1 MLRVRRAGLLASVAL
16 LVAGLVAPGAAVAEA
31 PARAPAHPAHPAPA
45 HPAHPPAQPT
55 AASAP
60 PPPHAP
66 APTTPRPGQAPR
78 GGPKKPKGKAKPRR
92 EPPIPKGY
100 ANTVR
105 AWHTPAPGRAP
116 VLDAHGRPMLTLF
129 ALNTTERVS
138 LPALTDAGGFAAS
151 DLDAAAH
158 LLRDPRT
165 GNEHPVDPALLDAVY
180 KIARHFSAQEVRV
193 ISGYRTP
200 KPGGHSNHG
209 RGRAMD
215 LIVPGATDEDVAK
228 LAREAGYSGVG
239 VYPVSGFVHVDI
251 RPRSYF
257 WIDTSGPGRRSR
269 LRGVL
274 ADVAAKADSAAAAR
288 GARPVRPFSLLPDV
302 DAALRAEGGQSAEP
316 MHEEDEDDAETPGAS
331 GAAGAAG
338 AAGEEG

>member
-1 MLRVRRAGLLASVAL
+1 VLRDRRAGLVAVAAL
-16 LVAGLVAPGAAVAEA
+16 VVAGLVAPGDAIADP
-31 PARAPAHPAHPAPA
+31 PASPRPATRAPAPAPA
-45 HPAHPPAQPT
+45 
-55 AASAP
+55 AAPRRPSAP
-60 PPPHAP
+60 PAP
-66 APTTPRPGQAPR
+66 ARPGQAPHR
-78 GGPKKPKGKAKPRR
+78 GGGAPKKPKGKPKGRG

-116 VLDAHGRPMLTLF
+116 ALDAQGRPMLTLV
-129 ALNTTERVS
+129 ALNTAERVT
-138 LPALTDAGGFAAS
+138 LPAQTDTGGFAAAE
-151 DLDAAAH
+151 LDTAAH

-165 GNEHPVDPALLDAVY
+165 GNEHPVEPALLDAVY
-180 KIARHFSAQEVRV
+180 RIARHFSAQEVRV

-257 WIDTSGPGRRSR
+257 WIDTSGPGGRSR

-288 GARPVRPFSLLPDV
+288 GARPVRAFSLLPDV
-302 DAALRAEGGQSAEP
+302 DAALRAEGGQATEP
-316 MHEEDEDDAETPGAS
+316 MHEEDEDAEAP
-331 GAAGAAG
+331 GAAGADG
-338 AAGEEG
+338 